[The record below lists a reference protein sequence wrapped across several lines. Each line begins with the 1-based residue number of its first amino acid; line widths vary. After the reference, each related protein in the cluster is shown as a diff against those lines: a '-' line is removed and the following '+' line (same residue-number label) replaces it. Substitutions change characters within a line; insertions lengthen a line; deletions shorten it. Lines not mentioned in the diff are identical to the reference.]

1 MLFVYLYFVIFCCFF
16 NFSLQKHF
24 IAILLSLEFIL
35 VIIFMMLIFKEL
47 YLLSLIIISLGA
59 CEGALGLS
67 LLIRLSRIKNEFF
80 LNRFNISKC

>member
-1 MLFVYLYFVIFCCFF
+1 MLVFFIYFIIFCCFF

-35 VIIFMMLIFKEL
+35 VTIFFMLILKNLFIL
-47 YLLSLIIISLGA
+47 GLIIISLGA

-67 LLIRLSRIKNEFF
+67 LLINLSSIKNEFF
-80 LNRFNISKC
+80 LNRFNIIKC

>member
-1 MLFVYLYFVIFCCFF
+1 
-16 NFSLQKHF
+16 
-24 IAILLSLEFIL
+24 
-35 VIIFMMLIFKEL
+35 MLIFKEL